1 MYVHLFFLRPSD
13 DATTQTEGQGENA
26 ARMRPIRENHGQHDC
41 PICLGTAEFAIQ
53 TNCGHLFCGRQFFI
67 FLNVLFYIIICCFF
81 YSEGF

>member
-53 TNCGHLFCGRQFFI
+53 TNCGHLFCGRQFFYI
-67 FLNVLFYIIICCFF
+67 SQCSILYYYLLFLLF
-81 YSEGF
+81 